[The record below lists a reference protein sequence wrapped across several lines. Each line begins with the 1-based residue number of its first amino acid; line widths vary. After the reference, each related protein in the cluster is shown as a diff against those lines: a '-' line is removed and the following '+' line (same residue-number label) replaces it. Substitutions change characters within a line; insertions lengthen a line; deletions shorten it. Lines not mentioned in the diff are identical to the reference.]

1 MKMSNDTNSK
11 DNQNEKVDEDE
22 RRSRFVVSV
31 DDLEIVTPEEQ
42 EKNSEK

>member
-1 MKMSNDTNSK
+1 MSNDTNSK